1 MQSLLTALIVLASA
15 GYAVWALL
23 PQAWRGA
30 LQRRWLGR
38 DSLPAA
44 GGCGGCGGCGGG
56 PAAAPATATGA
67 APAGSSRVITI
78 HRWPPAR

>member
-1 MQSLLTALIVLASA
+1 MQALLTALIVLASA

-30 LQRRWLGR
+30 LQRRLLGR
-38 DSLPAA
+38 NSLPAA

-56 PAAAPATATGA
+56 LTAAPT
-67 APAGSSRVITI
+67 PASGTQVITV
-78 HRWPPAR
+78 HRRPPAR